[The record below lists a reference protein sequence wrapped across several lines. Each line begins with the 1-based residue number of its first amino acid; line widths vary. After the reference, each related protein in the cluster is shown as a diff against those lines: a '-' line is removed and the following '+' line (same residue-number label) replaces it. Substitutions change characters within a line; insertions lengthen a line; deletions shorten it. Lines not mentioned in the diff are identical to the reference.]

1 MTRKTLEDMAGVICT
16 LQGVSM
22 GELWRGH
29 AVYSWRRQSLAG
41 EQHWTISGQ
50 LPGPYLLTVT
60 SGEMDH
66 ALWVRISAEALDRD
80 IQEEAHAVGEAIE
93 TYELA
98 KDGRYWRA

>member
-1 MTRKTLEDMAGVICT
+1 MRTLEDMVGIVCAQ
-16 LQGVSM
+16 QGVAL

-29 AVYSWRRQSLAG
+29 AVYSWRRATAAG
-41 EQHWTISGQ
+41 LQHWTLSGRK
-50 LPGPYLLTVT
+50 PGPYLLSVT

-66 ALWVRISAEALDRD
+66 AMWVRLDADAEDRD